1 MKRLLNTSI
10 IGILALIF
18 PVAALANVTGTQTLT
33 TAGPTT
39 LDLDTGVAGTSGGDI
54 LWTGT
59 GISMQ
64 GNATELNLTTFG
76 YSASSLPSLSQFL
89 LTQFGSYSSSPL
101 PLGALTV
108 NNIFAVLTNYGN
120 YAAPR

>member
-1 MKRLLNTSI
+1 MTRLPNTTI

-33 TAGPTT
+33 TGGLIT

-64 GNATELNLTTFG
+64 GNAMELNLTANSG
-76 YSASSLPSLSQFL
+76 
-89 LTQFGSYSSSPL
+89 
-101 PLGALTV
+101 
-108 NNIFAVLTNYGN
+108 
-120 YAAPR
+120 